1 MISPDLLHELRLA
14 QELVTGLLEGMQEES
29 FRRQYHP
36 DLSPLGW
43 HLGHCAYTECY
54 WLQEIAQRDDRFTT
68 PVADLYTP
76 PRTPKPE
83 RGKLLPPCEALL
95 QWVRGMQSQNL
106 DSLSDPAAPLHEHPL
121 MKDGYLI
128 HFLIQHHSQHFETML
143 MVLSQRALH
152 RDPDNFRVGH
162 PITPQAIERDTCHIA
177 AGHYRVGGQQPVAC
191 DNELPVQQA
200 TLGPYEISRR
210 PVSNSEFLAFME
222 DGGYRN
228 RALWSA
234 AGWHWLEQ
242 HPGVCPDHWRR
253 DPDGHWYGTG
263 NRGGYELTGE
273 DALHGISWHEA
284 QAFARWAGGRLP
296 HEHQWEVASRLQQLE
311 NTGRTWEWC
320 DNAFYP
326 YAGFRPFPY
335 DEYSASWFDG
345 NHYTLR
351 GGSLHTRPAVRR
363 PSFRN
368 FYQPD
373 KRHIFAGLRLV
384 Y

>member
-177 AGHYRVGGQQPVAC
+177 A
-191 DNELPVQQA
+191 
-200 TLGPYEISRR
+200 
-210 PVSNSEFLAFME
+210 
-222 DGGYRN
+222 
-228 RALWSA
+228 
-234 AGWHWLEQ
+234 
-242 HPGVCPDHWRR
+242 
-253 DPDGHWYGTG
+253 
-263 NRGGYELTGE
+263 
-273 DALHGISWHEA
+273 
-284 QAFARWAGGRLP
+284 
-296 HEHQWEVASRLQQLE
+296 
-311 NTGRTWEWC
+311 
-320 DNAFYP
+320 
-326 YAGFRPFPY
+326 
-335 DEYSASWFDG
+335 
-345 NHYTLR
+345 
-351 GGSLHTRPAVRR
+351 
-363 PSFRN
+363 
-368 FYQPD
+368 
-373 KRHIFAGLRLV
+373 
-384 Y
+384 